1 MLHVTKSLQILTYCT
16 YGGMVRWH
24 HSSFEPHFFEN
35 EGKVYY
41 NSPLGTTVQLQL
53 LLSTQMQKMK
63 WQTVSDIVYI
73 YKSAYLLGIRGVGT
87 FVFYYLGNS
96 SHVI

>member
-1 MLHVTKSLQILTYCT
+1 
-16 YGGMVRWH
+16 MVRWH
-24 HSSFEPHFFEN
+24 PFFEPHFFEN

-41 NSPLGTTVQLQL
+41 NSPLGTTVHVQLQL

-87 FVFYYLGNS
+87 FVFYYLGNL

>member
-1 MLHVTKSLQILTYCT
+1 MLHITKSLQILTYCT

-73 YKSAYLLGIRGVGT
+73 YKSAYLLGIRG
-87 FVFYYLGNS
+87 
-96 SHVI
+96 